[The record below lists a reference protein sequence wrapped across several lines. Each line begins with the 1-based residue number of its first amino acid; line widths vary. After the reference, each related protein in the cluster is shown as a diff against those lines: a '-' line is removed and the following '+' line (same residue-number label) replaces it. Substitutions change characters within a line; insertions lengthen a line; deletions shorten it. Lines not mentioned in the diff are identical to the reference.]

1 MSGTR
6 RGHTGMI
13 GLSWNEE
20 SGLPRSRKRTLPW
33 LGPLGPERV
42 RCDSLVYP
50 LSPVNRGGL
59 APSRQVR
66 EHGSSAAHSGLRDPT
81 RIRVSAGTAHQPFPH
96 MTPSDGSSA
105 LVQGRSRTAG
115 IPMLALLFGFLAW
128 GLPCRAAAQIPE
140 DQLSARV
147 RELESGDFV
156 RREAALAALSAA
168 GQAGARAALA
178 DFESAPA

>member
-1 MSGTR
+1 MTSIIRRKSSLFMALGVWKEVGMDVPACFDDAAPEPSRAGMSGTR

-50 LSPVNRGGL
+50 HSPVNRGGL
-59 APSRQVR
+59 APARQVR
-66 EHGSSAAHSGLRDPT
+66 EQGSSAARSGLRDPT

-96 MTPSDGSSA
+96 MTPSDGSAA
-105 LVQGRSRTAG
+105 LV
-115 IPMLALLFGFLAW
+115 
-128 GLPCRAAAQIPE
+128 
-140 DQLSARV
+140 
-147 RELESGDFV
+147 
-156 RREAALAALSAA
+156 
-168 GQAGARAALA
+168 
-178 DFESAPA
+178 